1 MELGHKI
8 ITFRMVNHLSQF
20 ELSQKIGV
28 GEKEI
33 SDWELGNMYP
43 TVHQIKKL
51 SVAFGIPLF
60 ELLIDDLGDIEFIV
74 YRTPLKQCYW
84 IAFFSG
90 IVSIFST
97 AILYHRI
104 GIWALYLSVGCLII
118 QLFSIFKLMTHR
130 GSKLLQTYGAILS
143 YVNKNGISVEENP
156 FLKRSEK
163 INSAD
168 LILLLITAISMGLV
182 TGILYSMFTYSL

>member
-43 TVHQIKKL
+43 TILQIKKL
-51 SVAFGIPLF
+51 SAAFGIPLL
-60 ELLIDDLGDIEFIV
+60 ELLIDDLGDIELIV

-84 IAFFSG
+84 VATFAG
-90 IVSIFST
+90 IISIFSS

-104 GIWALYLSVGCLII
+104 GIWALCLSVGCLIT

-168 LILLLITAISMGLV
+168 LILLLITAISTGLF